1 MIKNFFVLVI
11 VGLALLNSTLTSGQN
26 WDKPI
31 HGSFVQDLLDS
42 GDLIDAPVLR
52 DSLFSDYWTPGTGIT
67 YHMPELA
74 EAADDWIEQVSAD
87 SFVIHGSICVS
98 ANDSLIIDPGMTII
112 FDDTTGTF
120 FLSVE
125 GLGSMDIGGFVAA
138 GTDEQPILFT
148 SFNKER
154 GDFYGLWIGQFYNY
168 AGLAI
173 LRHCHIEYGSA
184 GIRTRFVDVYM
195 NNCVLQNSDQLCV
208 DMFASSVF
216 TDSCLISNS
225 GSGVGIYQGH
235 YIAEHTIV
243 RHNETGGVTLNGNFG
258 GFVELGDLENPN
270 SSSCGFNS
278 FYDNGYV
285 DEGYYDVAMYTSQ
298 EVKAE
303 NNWWGTNN
311 PDEIAM
317 NLYGPI
323 DFEPFQIENPVTI
336 DTPSI
341 IQSEV
346 LSNLINY
353 PNPFSE
359 ATTLF
364 YQLPAT
370 TDVNLSLYDVSGR
383 LIETIISQPQA
394 AGDYRLTWD
403 RPMAGGLYFIRLQ
416 TPYSQQTKRMV
427 CIR

>member
-120 FLSVE
+120 QFYVE
-125 GLGSMDIGGFVAA
+125 GFDLTGIGGLLAS
-138 GTDEQPILFT
+138 GTADEPILFT
-148 SFNKER
+148 SFNKR
-154 GDFYGLWIGQFYNY
+154 KGDYLGLNFGRLYFFS
-168 AGLAI
+168 GLST
-173 LRHCHIEYGSA
+173 LRHCYIEYGSTA
-184 GIRTRFVDVYM
+184 ISTRFVDIDM
-195 NNCVLQNSDQLCV
+195 NNCVLQKLFSGIHVWN
-208 DMFASSVF
+208 SSVF
-216 TDSCLISNS
+216 TDSCMIMDNR
-225 GSGVGIYQGH
+225 SGVHIVQGQ
-235 YIAEHTIV
+235 YIAEHTSIINNV
-243 RHNETGGVTLNGNFG
+243 LNGITFNGNWG
-258 GFVELGDLENPN
+258 GHIELGDLENPN
-270 SSSCGFNS
+270 TYSQGFNS
-278 FYDNGYV
+278 FYGNGRSS
-285 DEGYYDVAMYTSQ
+285 GNHYDVHGSLGILT
-298 EVKAE
+298 KAE

-317 NLYGPI
+317 NISGLV
-323 DFEPFQIENPVTI
+323 DFEPFLIEDPVNI
-336 DTPSI
+336 ETPSI
-341 IQSEV
+341 IQSEM

-364 YQLPAT
+364 YQLPAA